1 MSKYRRT
8 ACKVLGLDR
17 PVLVPMAVT
26 PNRRSRGMASMRP
39 RRQRWKRRG
48 RGVSE
53 VVATILLLAL
63 TVTLFSAIF
72 AFVTSFPSPPAQS
85 ANQFHAKLLLA
96 ANGSAT
102 GLNITHLS
110 GPPVPTN
117 ALVYLKSAEHP
128 NGCPF
133 GASISVAQGGIA
145 GSIWLLG
152 QTWHIDFSTFC
163 GSSTSDPPGD
173 NITVY
178 IVSQANLLFSVIL
191 PGQQAVTPPVF
202 TAVWVNPNP
211 LSTNQS
217 FYLNASILG
226 VNSSSK
232 VVANLAALPGVPS
245 PVSMTLVNGV
255 WTYQCKTGINETGIF
270 EAYIS
275 VTGASGEVVSAPV
288 SVSVLWLSP

>member
-1 MSKYRRT
+1 
-8 ACKVLGLDR
+8 
-17 PVLVPMAVT
+17 
-26 PNRRSRGMASMRP
+26 MRP
-39 RRQRWKRRG
+39 RRPRWNRRR

-85 ANQFHAKLLLA
+85 ANQFQAKLLLA
-96 ANGSAT
+96 ANGSAV
-102 GLNITHLS
+102 GLNITHRS

-117 ALVYLKSAEHP
+117 AQIYLKSADHP
-128 NGCPF
+128 GVCPF
-133 GASISVAQGGIA
+133 GASITVAQGGID

-152 QTWHIDFSTFC
+152 QTWSINFTALC
-163 GSSTSDPPGD
+163 NTPTYDPPGD

-191 PGQQAVTPPVF
+191 PGQQTMTPPVI
-202 TAVWVNPNP
+202 TAAWVNPNP

-217 FYLNASILG
+217 FYVNASILG

-245 PVSMTLVNGV
+245 PAAMTLKNGIWTVQCKNGV
-255 WTYQCKTGINETGIF
+255 DETGIF
-270 EAYIS
+270 DVYIS
-275 VTGASGEVVSAPV
+275 VTGSSGQVISAPV
-288 SVSVLWLSP
+288 TVSVLWQSP

>member
-1 MSKYRRT
+1 
-8 ACKVLGLDR
+8 
-17 PVLVPMAVT
+17 MALT
-26 PNRRSRGMASMRP
+26 PIRGTRWIASPRP
-39 RRQRWKRRG
+39 RRPRWKRRR

-85 ANQFHAKLLLA
+85 ANQFQAKLLLA
-96 ANGSAT
+96 ANGSAA

-117 ALVYLKSAEHP
+117 ALIYLKSAVHP
-128 NGCPF
+128 NICPF
-133 GASISVAQGGIA
+133 GASISVAQGGIS
-145 GSIWLLG
+145 GSVWLLG
-152 QTWHIDFSTFC
+152 QTWSINFTTLCKTPTYDT
-163 GSSTSDPPGD
+163 PGD

-191 PGQQAVTPPVF
+191 PGQQTVTPPVI
-202 TAVWVNPNP
+202 TAAWVNPNP

-232 VVANLAALPGVPS
+232 VVANLAALPGVPRS
-245 PVSMTLVNGV
+245 VSMTLVNGV